1 MQHLT
6 VHDLISENNRLR
18 ALLQQQ
24 AEAQRKVEQA
34 VGIERLLIRTLT
46 DNMPELI
53 YAKDAQSRFLFGN
66 MAVADIMGASSPAA
80 LIGKSDYDFYAKELA
95 DQYFTD
101 EQALLRSGDSLIGH
115 EEPVADAHTGEQ
127 RTLLTTKVP
136 LRDHDGVVIGIVG
149 IGRDITDRKLV
160 EVELLNSN
168 SLLIELNKK
177 LSHAQEQLVQSEKM
191 ASIGQLAAG
200 VAHEINNPIG
210 YVCSNISALD
220 GYMVKIL
227 NILAVHLDAQQ
238 FITAPDVV
246 ERLNRLRIENDIN
259 YVITDCGDLMRE
271 TREGISRVRQIVQDL
286 KDFSH
291 ADTNLD
297 FHWADLHRGIDS
309 TLNIISNELKY
320 KADVVKEYGDI
331 PPVECI
337 GSQINQVIM
346 NLAVNAAH
354 AIGAERGVITL
365 RTGLDKV
372 HGDKVWIEVADTGCG
387 IAPENVKRIF
397 EPFYTTKPIGQG
409 TGLGLALSYG
419 IVQRHRGQIEVTS
432 VVGQGTVFRVTL
444 PLKHTPVDLQEILP
458 RS

>member
-6 VHDLISENNRLR
+6 VHDLVSENSRLR
-18 ALLQQQ
+18 DLLQQQ
-24 AEAQRKVEQA
+24 VEAQRKAEQA

-66 MAVADIMGASSPAA
+66 MAVADMMGVSSPAV
-80 LIGKSDYDFYAKELA
+80 LIGKSDYDFYSKELA
-95 DQYFTD
+95 DRYFTD
-101 EQALLRSGDSLIGH
+101 EQAVLRSGDSLIGH
-115 EEPVADAHTGEQ
+115 EEPVADANTGEQ

-136 LRDHDGVVIGIVG
+136 LRDHEGIVIGIVG

-160 EVELLNSN
+160 EAELLNRN

-210 YVCSNISALD
+210 YVCSNISMLD
-220 GYMVKIL
+220 GYMVKIF
-227 NILAVHLDAQQ
+227 NILAEYRDAQQ

-246 ERLNRLRIENDIN
+246 ERLDRLHIEDEIN
-259 YVITDCGDLMRE
+259 YVIADWGDLMRE
-271 TREGISRVRQIVQDL
+271 TQEGISRVRQIVQDL
-286 KDFSH
+286 KIFSH
-291 ADTNLD
+291 AGTNLD
-297 FHWADLHRGIDS
+297 FHWADLHQGIDS

-320 KADVVKEYGDI
+320 KADVVREYGDI
-331 PPVECI
+331 PSVECI

-346 NLAVNAAH
+346 NLVVNAAH

-365 RTGLDKV
+365 RTGLDEAG
-372 HGDKVWIEVADTGCG
+372 GDQVWIEVADTGCG
-387 IAPENVKRIF
+387 IAPDSVERIF

-409 TGLGLALSYG
+409 TGLGLSLSFG
-419 IVQRHRGQIEVTS
+419 IVQRHQGRIEVSS

-444 PLKHTPVDLQEILP
+444 PVKHTH
-458 RS
+458 

>member
-1 MQHLT
+1 MQHPS

-18 ALLQQQ
+18 ALLQEQ
-24 AEAQRKVEQA
+24 AEAQRKAEQT

-66 MAVADIMGASSPAA
+66 MAVAEIMGASSPAA
-80 LIGKSDYDFYAKELA
+80 LIGKSDYDFYTKELA

-115 EEPVADAHTGEQ
+115 EEPLADVHTGEQ
-127 RTLLTTKVP
+127 RTLLTTKVL
-136 LRDHDGVVIGIVG
+136 LRDHEGMVIGIVG
-149 IGRDITDRKLV
+149 NGRDITDRKLV
-160 EVELLNSN
+160 EAELLNRN

-177 LSHAQEQLVQSEKM
+177 LSHAQEQLLQSEKM

-210 YVCSNISALD
+210 YVCSNISTLD
-220 GYMVKIL
+220 GYMVKIFKT
-227 NILAVHLDAQQ
+227 LAAYRDAQQ
-238 FITAPDVV
+238 FITAPEVV
-246 ERLNRLRIENDIN
+246 ERLDRLHTENDLN

-271 TREGISRVRQIVQDL
+271 TQEGIFRVRKIVQDL
-286 KDFSH
+286 KDFSRV
-291 ADTNLD
+291 DSNLN
-297 FHWADLHRGIDS
+297 FHWTDLHRGIDS

-320 KADVVKEYGDI
+320 KADVVREYGDI
-331 PPVECI
+331 PSVECL

-346 NLAVNAAH
+346 NLVVNAAH

-365 RTGLDKV
+365 RTGRDKAD
-372 HGDKVWIEVADTGCG
+372 GDKVWIEVADTGCG
-387 IAPENVKRIF
+387 IAPESVERIF

-409 TGLGLALSYG
+409 TGLGLSLSYG
-419 IVQRHRGQIEVTS
+419 IVQRHQGRIEVSS
-432 VVGQGTVFRVTL
+432 VVGKGTVFRVTL
-444 PLKHTPVDLQEILP
+444 PLKHTH
-458 RS
+458 

>member
-1 MQHLT
+1 M
-6 VHDLISENNRLR
+6 
-18 ALLQQQ
+18 
-24 AEAQRKVEQA
+24 
-34 VGIERLLIRTLT
+34 GIERLLIRTLT

-66 MAVADIMGASSPAA
+66 MAVAHIMGASSPAE

-101 EQALLRSGDSLIGH
+101 EQALLHSGESLIGH
-115 EEPVADAHTGEQ
+115 EEPVTDAFTGEQ
-127 RTLLTTKVP
+127 RTLLTTKVL
-136 LRDHDGVVIGIVG
+136 LRDHDGLVIGIVG

-160 EVELLNSN
+160 EAELLNSN

-200 VAHEINNPIG
+200 IAHEINNPIG
-210 YVCSNISALD
+210 YVFSNISALD
-220 GYMVKIL
+220 GYMATVF
-227 NILAVHLDAQQ
+227 NILSVYREAQQ
-238 FITAPDVV
+238 FITAPEVV
-246 ERLNRLRIENDIN
+246 ERLDRLRMENDIS
-259 YVITDCGDLMRE
+259 YVVADCGDLMRE
-271 TREGISRVRQIVQDL
+271 TKEGISRVRQIVQDL

-291 ADTNLD
+291 ADINLD

-309 TLNIISNELKY
+309 TLNIISNEIKY

-331 PPVECI
+331 PSVECM

-346 NLAVNAAH
+346 NLVVNAAH
-354 AIGAERGVITL
+354 AMGAERGVITL
-365 RTGLDKV
+365 RTGMDTA
-372 HGDKVWIEVADTGCG
+372 DSDEVWIEVADTGCG
-387 IAPENVKRIF
+387 IAPDSVKRIF

-419 IVQRHRGQIEVTS
+419 IVQRHQGRIEVTS
-432 VVGQGTVFRVTL
+432 VVGKGTVFRVTL
-444 PLKHTPVDLQEILP
+444 PLKHTY
-458 RS
+458 

>member
-6 VHDLISENNRLR
+6 VHDLVSENNRLR
-18 ALLQQQ
+18 ALLEQQ
-24 AEAQRKVEQA
+24 AEAQRKAEQA

-66 MAVADIMGASSPAA
+66 MAVADIMGASSPAM

-115 EEPVADAHTGEQ
+115 EEPVADAYTGEQ

-136 LRDHDGVVIGIVG
+136 LRDHEGMVIGIVG

-160 EVELLNSN
+160 EAELLNSN

-210 YVCSNISALD
+210 YVCSNIGTLD
-220 GYMVKIL
+220 GYMVKIF
-227 NILAVHLDAQQ
+227 NILAIYLDAQQ

-246 ERLNRLRIENDIN
+246 ERLDRLRIENDIK
-259 YVITDCGDLMRE
+259 YVIADCGDLMRE
-271 TREGISRVRQIVQDL
+271 TQEGISRVRQIVQDL

-297 FHWADLHRGIDS
+297 FHWADLHHF
-309 TLNIISNELKY
+309 
-320 KADVVKEYGDI
+320 
-331 PPVECI
+331 
-337 GSQINQVIM
+337 Q
-346 NLAVNAAH
+346 
-354 AIGAERGVITL
+354 
-365 RTGLDKV
+365 RTKV
-372 HGDKVWIEVADTGCG
+372 QG
-387 IAPENVKRIF
+387 RR
-397 EPFYTTKPIGQG
+397 GQG
-409 TGLGLALSYG
+409 IWRHSFGRMYRIADQSSYYESG
-419 IVQRHRGQIEVTS
+419 GQRGPRYRCRARRDHSAYRA
-432 VVGQGTVFRVTL
+432 GQGR
-444 PLKHTPVDLQEILP
+444 
-458 RS
+458 R